1 MTSPVRVLVVDDSV
15 TMRALF
21 SGILNDAP
29 GITVLDHAADADEA
43 RDLIKKL
50 RPDVIT
56 LDVEMPGMSG
66 LEFLEELMTE
76 RPMPVIMLS
85 TLTQKGSDATLKALE
100 LGAFECFPKPQRATM
115 DEFAKIGPR
124 LAKLVKAAAKNGG
137 KPRKTEISAPVD
149 AGLIAPGYAPGYAP
163 GDALITLVAN
173 TGGVDAL
180 SEMIHHFPINCP
192 PTILHLASASGF
204 IDAFITKLDK
214 LSQPRI
220 RLAADDQL
228 LEAGNVYIVCD
239 HAKHAIIDKWPEGR
253 LRLIDGDPIG
263 GHRPSANLLLG
274 TIAKT
279 AGAASAS
286 ALLTGIGDDG
296 VAGLMAAKAG
306 GGLTVAQLP
315 ETARAA
321 ELPELAIARGAASQ
335 VMPLH
340 EAAMAL
346 LHHRAH
352 AGPAT

>member
-1 MTSPVRVLVVDDSV
+1 MASPVRVLVVDDSV

-29 GITVLDHAADADEA
+29 GITVIEHAADADEA

-100 LGAFECFPKPQRATM
+100 LGAFDCFPKPTKATM

-124 LAKLVKAAAKNGG
+124 LARLVKSAAKNGG
-137 KPRKTEISAPVD
+137 KARKAETAVPVAASAVAADYVPSD
-149 AGLIAPGYAPGYAP
+149 SL
-163 GDALITLVAN
+163 LTLVAN

-180 SEMIHHFPINCP
+180 SDMIAQFPVNCP
-192 PTILHLASASGF
+192 PTIIHLASASGF

-214 LSQPRI
+214 VTQPRI
-220 RLAADDQL
+220 RLAADDQP

-239 HAKHAIIDKWPEGR
+239 HAKHAIIDKWPAGR
-253 LRLIDGDPIG
+253 LRLIDGEPIA

-274 TIAKT
+274 TVAKT
-279 AGAASAS
+279 AGAAGA
-286 ALLTGIGDDG
+286 AAILTGIGDDG
-296 VAGLMAAKAG
+296 VAGLMAMKST
-306 GGLTVAQLP
+306 GGLTLAQSP
-315 ETARAA
+315 DTARAA
-321 ELPELAIARGAASQ
+321 ELPELAIAKGAAAQ
-335 VMPLH
+335 VLPLTGLS
-340 EAAMAL
+340 AAMLQYRTQA
-346 LHHRAH
+346 
-352 AGPAT
+352 PA

>member
-1 MTSPVRVLVVDDSV
+1 MASPVRVLVVDDSV

-29 GITVLDHAADADEA
+29 GITVIEHAADADEA

-100 LGAFECFPKPQRATM
+100 LGAFDCFPKPTKATM

-124 LAKLVKAAAKNGG
+124 LARLVKSAAKNGG
-137 KPRKTEISAPVD
+137 KPRKAETSALAPVAVSAVPAD
-149 AGLIAPGYAPGYAP
+149 YVPS
-163 GDALITLVAN
+163 DALLTLVAN

-180 SEMIHHFPINCP
+180 NDMISQFPANCP
-192 PTILHLASASGF
+192 PTIIHLASASGF

-214 LSQPRI
+214 VTQPRI
-220 RLAADDQL
+220 RLAADDQP

-239 HAKHAIIDKWPEGR
+239 HAKHAIIDKWPAGR
-253 LRLIDGDPIG
+253 IRLIDGEPIA

-279 AGAASAS
+279 AGTAGAAAI
-286 ALLTGIGDDG
+286 LTGIGDDG
-296 VAGLMAAKAG
+296 VAGLMAMKSM
-306 GGLTVAQLP
+306 GGLTLAQSP
-315 ETARAA
+315 DSARAA
-321 ELPELAIARGAASQ
+321 ELPELAIAKGAASQ
-335 VMPLH
+335 ILPLT
-340 EAAMAL
+340 EISAAM
-346 LHHRAH
+346 LHHRTQA
-352 AGPAT
+352 PA